1 MLENTLV
8 CESAAHMTEL
18 EKAFSAFNRLSNELQ
33 GSYQTLQQRVARL
46 TGELEEARRAT
57 PRRRRRS
64 TAHRGA
70 AALAACDAA
79 RRRRRRRRRGR
90 IQEHNRIAVEI
101 LGGALVGESWQRV
114 VTDVL
119 AEPARRPTATGITRD
134 GRRIALAASSLP
146 QQSVKIILLTDVTET
161 RALQE
166 LAARN
171 QRLSA
176 IGKMAASLAHQIRTP
191 LAGALLYLSQ
201 CRSRRDERERGTLLE
216 KGIERLRH
224 LDLLV
229 QDMLVFA
236 RGKGPGE
243 RVRVADLFRA
253 VHDAAMAVKPP
264 NAHLVIHGSDVLVEL
279 DGNSTA
285 LTAAL
290 TNLVN
295 NAFEAS
301 PDVVVTLKAKLRGD
315 RVEFTV
321 RDNGPGIAPSIQS
334 RVFEPFFS
342 TRPAGTGLGLA
353 VVKTVAEAHGGD
365 LALHSERGRGTRID
379 INLPRTRSGRGT
391 AAGEA
396 RRAGGC
402 MSAGTIL
409 VSRRRP
415 PAARRVG
422 NDARGGGLQR
432 ARGRRRRRG
441 AEGVRRHGRRL
452 DRQRRRDAAHRWP
465 RVAAQAAAAAT
476 LRRRCC

>member
-1 MLENTLV
+1 MLDNTLV
-8 CESAAHMTEL
+8 CDPSGHLSEL
-18 EKAFSAFNRLSNELQ
+18 EKAFGVFNRLSNELQ
-33 GSYQTLQQRVARL
+33 SSYQTLQQRVARL
-46 TGELEEARRAT
+46 TNELEDARRASQT
-57 PRRRRRS
+57 
-64 TAHRGA
+64 A
-70 AALAACDAA
+70 AAEAERTAQRLRSLVATLPGGVVVVDDA
-79 RRRRRRRRRGR
+79 GE
-90 IQEHNRIAVEI
+90 IQEHNRVAADI
-101 LGGALVGESWQRV
+101 LGGDLVGESWQRV
-114 VTDVL
+114 VKDVL
-119 AEPARRPTATGITRD
+119 RSPSSADGDWLTRD

-146 QQSVKIILLTDVTET
+146 QESVQIILLTDVTET

-201 CRSRRDERERGTLLE
+201 CRSRRDDRERGKLLE

-243 RVRVADLFRA
+243 RVRVADLFKA

-264 NAHLVIHGSDVLVEL
+264 NAYLVIHGNDALVEL
-279 DGNSTA
+279 DGNRTA

-295 NAFEAS
+295 NAFEAA
-301 PDVVVTLKAKLRGD
+301 PDVIVTLQAKLRGD

-353 VVKTVAEAHGGD
+353 VVKTVAEAHGGA
-365 LALHSERGRGTRID
+365 LALHSEDGRGTRFEM
-379 INLPRTRSGRGT
+379 NLPRV
-391 AAGEA
+391 A
-396 RRAGGC
+396 
-402 MSAGTIL
+402 SAE
-409 VSRRRP
+409 P
-415 PAARRVG
+415 P
-422 NDARGGGLQR
+422 
-432 ARGRRRRRG
+432 
-441 AEGVRRHGRRL
+441 
-452 DRQRRRDAAHRWP
+452 P
-465 RVAAQAAAAAT
+465 TAAAAA
-476 LRRRCC
+476 REVA

>member
-1 MLENTLV
+1 MLDNTLV
-8 CESAAHMTEL
+8 CDSAAHLSEL
-18 EKAFSAFNRLSNELQ
+18 EKAFGVFNRLSNELQ
-33 GSYQTLQQRVARL
+33 SSYQTLQQRVAGL
-46 TGELEEARRAT
+46 TGELEDARRAT
-57 PRRRRRS
+57 EV
-64 TAHRGA
+64 A
-70 AALAACDAA
+70 AAESQRTAQRLRSLLATLPGGIVVVDDA
-79 RRRRRRRRRGR
+79 GR
-90 IQEHNRIAVEI
+90 IQEHNPIAAEI
-101 LGGALVGESWQRV
+101 LGGELVGESWQRV
-114 VTDVL
+114 VKDVL
-119 AEPARRPTATGITRD
+119 RNPSSADGDWLTHD

-146 QQSVKIILLTDVTET
+146 QESLKIILLTDVTET

-201 CRSRRDERERGTLLE
+201 CRSRRDDRERSKLLE

-243 RVRVADLFRA
+243 RVRVADLFKA

-295 NAFEAS
+295 NAFESA

-365 LALHSERGRGTRID
+365 LALHSEGGRGTRID
-379 INLPRTRSGRGT
+379 INLPRTAPVDRPPP
-391 AAGEA
+391 AG
-396 RRAGGC
+396 
-402 MSAGTIL
+402 
-409 VSRRRP
+409 
-415 PAARRVG
+415 PAAR
-422 NDARGGGLQR
+422 
-432 ARGRRRRRG
+432 
-441 AEGVRRHGRRL
+441 E
-452 DRQRRRDAAHRWP
+452 
-465 RVAAQAAAAAT
+465 VA
-476 LRRRCC
+476 

>member
-1 MLENTLV
+1 MLDTIDRDHDPKLG
-8 CESAAHMTEL
+8 EL
-18 EKAFSAFNRLSNELQ
+18 EKAFGVFNRLSEDLKHR
-33 GSYQTLQQRVARL
+33 YDALQQRVLGL
-46 TGELEEARRAT
+46 TLELEDARRA
-57 PRRRRRS
+57 RE
-64 TAHRGA
+64 H
-70 AALAACDAA
+70 AA
-79 RRRRRRRRRGR
+79 REAEATAARLRSLLATLPAGVVVVDESGA
-90 IQEHNRIAVEI
+90 IQEHNAGAIGI
-101 LGGALVGESWQRV
+101 LGDALIGESWQRIV
-114 VTDVL
+114 RDVL
-119 AEPARRPTATGITRD
+119 VGPKGPDGDWFTRD
-134 GRRIALAASSLP
+134 GRRIALAASVLP
-146 QQSVKIILLTDVTET
+146 QQGVRIVLLTDVTET

-201 CRSRRDERERGTLLE
+201 CRSRRDERERTGLLE

-264 NAHLVIHGSDVLVEL
+264 RAHLVIHGSDVLLEL
-279 DGNSTA
+279 DGNRTA
-285 LTAAL
+285 LAAAL
-290 TNLVN
+290 TNLVT

-301 PDVVVTLKAKLRGD
+301 PEVVVTLKATQRGD

-353 VVKTVAEAHGGD
+353 VVKTVTEAHGGG
-365 LALHSERGRGTRID
+365 LALHSEIDGGTRID
-379 INLPRTRSGRGT
+379 IDLPR
-391 AAGEA
+391 AALPATVCDPAIA
-396 RRAGGC
+396 R
-402 MSAGTIL
+402 
-409 VSRRRP
+409 
-415 PAARRVG
+415 
-422 NDARGGGLQR
+422 
-432 ARGRRRRRG
+432 
-441 AEGVRRHGRRL
+441 E
-452 DRQRRRDAAHRWP
+452 
-465 RVAAQAAAAAT
+465 VA
-476 LRRRCC
+476 